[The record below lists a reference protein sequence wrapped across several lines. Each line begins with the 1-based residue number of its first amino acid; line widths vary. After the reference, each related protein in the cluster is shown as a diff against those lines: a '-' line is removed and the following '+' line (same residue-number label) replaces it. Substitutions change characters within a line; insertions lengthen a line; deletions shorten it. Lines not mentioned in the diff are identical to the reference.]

1 MTGSNVARRR
11 RRRRRNG
18 GRNGHGQ
25 SGGRRGRRL
34 LLLLGPL
41 SVLLVMAGLIGGIAA
56 AFYGINRYNEFVA
69 TVVPPEELLAQLP
82 RGGAR
87 IYDRNGTLLYEFIDE
102 IGGLRRPVPLSDI
115 SPSLIDATVATED
128 SDFWENNGL
137 NTRGLARAA
146 WENFSPFGALFEG
159 SGGSSITQQLAKN
172 VYIPREERANRS
184 IERKLKEAA
193 IALELTDEYS
203 KEQILEWYLNSIS
216 YGGIYV
222 GVEAAS
228 EGYFGKTAA
237 ELTLA
242 ESALLAGI
250 PQRPAEYDPINNRLV
265 ALARQSQVLDL
276 MVRREMITPSQAD
289 DARNK
294 EIEFRTGRF
303 DIDAAHFVLGRV
315 AREIEQRFGARALYE
330 DGLEVITTLDLE
342 LQHEAERIL
351 DGWIREFEESSDGH
365 NGAFFALD
373 PLTGQIL
380 VYVGSRDYFRDD
392 IEGRNDN
399 IISLNSP
406 GSTLKPFTYLT
417 AFMQGWSTGTGILD
431 TPIEVIDPAT
441 GDFFSPRN
449 PGTGYQGVITAE
461 KALGNSL
468 NIPAFKT
475 ILFAGVNNVVSVL
488 KEAGFTTLDNPLGY
502 GPALTLGGVD
512 ITLEDL
518 TYGYSVFA
526 TGGVMRGQ
534 QTLAGYDPG
543 ERTID
548 PVALLKVTDA
558 DGETRYEFTE
568 PAERRVFASNFTYL
582 VTSILSDGDNQCIT
596 FRVCGALGLPGRA
609 SAQKTGTSEPFVES
623 RQIGETWAVGY
634 TPLLVAGV
642 WAGNSDNSPMVNIV
656 STSISWRTWRDF
668 MIFAHEHL
676 ELPPQQFE
684 RPPGLVERELCWPS
698 GRLPSDLCPQVNRY
712 EGLFAADAIPSD
724 GEELE
729 ALVDDWWQLVGI
741 DTRTGLLAVP
751 TTPARLR
758 GRRAAP
764 GPSARGNR
772 RVGGPRRMGRDARPD
787 VAARAGR
794 GLLDGGGAGAHLL
807 ARSDRHPERDGDAD
821 RTRRLA
827 RLPALRDR
835 VGARREPPLLGAH
848 QDLEQ
853 GGGERSAGD
862 VEHAPGPERRLHA
875 ARGGAGHGARRAALR
890 HPGERRQR
898 RPRRHRR
905 SGAVRHHQRPAGGQR
920 RVWSDQR
927 HRYRAQRRHNRR
939 SRGGGRG
946 DQPAAVDADHAQHA
960 AALQRE
966 AGAVGYDAGRRR
978 CVHVARHRPRPD
990 AGERRGHGRGNREE
1004 RGRLVL
1010 TEERER
1016 SAQGYWVHG
1025 KAAAPESPSLGR
1037 SGIATGAVLHT
1048 HPPETVGVPPPPQV
1062 RMARQWSS
1070 GAHPPTLRICGAPP
1084 HAPPSGKPSG
1094 AIPSDAHG
1102 RNCDSRMNGLR
1113 PKPRYLES
1121 ASARRAAAL
1130 RRWGCGGVS
1139 PHESEGGRV
1148 GPPGRERLAGTWS
1161 VGRR

>member
-558 DGETRYEFTE
+558 NGETRYEFTE

-724 GEELE
+724 GEEVE

-751 TTPARLR
+751 TTPA
-758 GRRAAP
+758 AF
-764 GPSARGNR
+764 
-772 RVGGPRRMGRDARPD
+772 
-787 VAARAGR
+787 VA
-794 GLLDGGGAGAHLL
+794 
-807 ARSDRHPERDGDAD
+807 
-821 RTRRLA
+821 
-827 RLPALRDR
+827 
-835 VGARREPPLLGAH
+835 
-848 QDLEQ
+848 
-853 GGGERSAGD
+853 
-862 VEHAPGPERRLHA
+862 
-875 ARGGAGHGARRAALR
+875 
-890 HPGERRQR
+890 
-898 RPRRHRR
+898 
-905 SGAVRHHQRPAGGQR
+905 
-920 RVWSDQR
+920 
-927 HRYRAQRRHNRR
+927 
-939 SRGGGRG
+939 
-946 DQPAAVDADHAQHA
+946 
-960 AALQRE
+960 
-966 AGAVGYDAGRRR
+966 
-978 CVHVARHRPRPD
+978 
-990 AGERRGHGRGNREE
+990 EE
-1004 RGRLVL
+1004 LRLVL
-1010 TEERER
+1010 
-1016 SAQGYWVHG
+1016 
-1025 KAAAPESPSLGR
+1025 
-1037 SGIATGAVLHT
+1037 
-1048 HPPETVGVPPPPQV
+1048 PPEEIEEWEGLDEWAATLGLTSQLAPAEDSSTVGALVRISSPAATATLNETVTLIGRAASPGFQRYAIEWGRGANPLSWVRIKTSSRAVANGVLGTWNTLLVPN
-1062 RMARQWSS
+1062 
-1070 GAHPPTLRICGAPP
+1070 GDYTLRVVVQDTERGELRFAIPVSVDNGDLGATADL
-1084 HAPPSGKPSG
+1084 APFATISAPLAGSVVSG
-1094 AIPSDAHG
+1094 AINVTGTALSGVTIDVVVEVGAGINPLQWTQITRSTQPLFNAKLAQWDTTLVDDGAYT
-1102 RNCDSRMNGLR
+1102 LR
-1113 PKPRYLES
+1113 VTVRDRTLGS
-1121 ASARRAAAL
+1121 AEAT
-1130 RRWGCGGVS
+1130 VVVIVKN
-1139 PHESEGGRV
+1139 EGG
-1148 GPPGRERLAGTWS
+1148 
-1161 VGRR
+1161 